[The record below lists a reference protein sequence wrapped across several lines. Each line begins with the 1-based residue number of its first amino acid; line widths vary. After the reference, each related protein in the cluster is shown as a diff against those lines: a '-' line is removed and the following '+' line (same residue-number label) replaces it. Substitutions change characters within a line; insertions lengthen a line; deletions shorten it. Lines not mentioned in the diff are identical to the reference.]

1 MEGITTVE
9 TLGRPPP
16 LREAGLLGNGD
27 MIGNGD
33 LKEPGNGNSTES
45 GVQGESIGIG
55 SRMMVHVTGDGIR
68 PGQVQLAEFSLIV
81 NIFRWPPSPALT
93 GTGGLRRGEPTG
105 VCG

>member
-1 MEGITTVE
+1 MEGITAVE

-45 GVQGESIGIG
+45 GVQGESIGVG
-55 SRMMVHVTGDGIR
+55 SRMTVHVTGDGVR
-68 PGQVQLAEFSLIV
+68 PGQVQLAEFSPKSEYLQV
-81 NIFRWPPSPALT
+81 RKSAK
-93 GTGGLRRGEPTG
+93 
-105 VCG
+105 